1 MDYVEGRGLK
11 EARQRGEGVTQMSD
25 VYLTKDGY
33 EKLKEELA
41 RLNSEKAEIAREV
54 EETRA
59 QGDLKENA
67 GYHAAK
73 EKQGMIFS
81 RIHDLQVKLQ
91 TAKLIENLEVNKD
104 QIRLGATVTMVD
116 EVTKNQLVYTLGGA
130 DEADPSQGRISV
142 SSPLAQGLL
151 GAKAGE
157 KVRIKLPGGEK
168 ILNILKVDYK

>member
-1 MDYVEGRGLK
+1 
-11 EARQRGEGVTQMSD
+11 MSD
-25 VYLTKDGY
+25 VYLTKEGY

-41 RLNSEKAEIAREV
+41 RLNDEKIEITREV

-73 EKQGMIFS
+73 ERHGMVLN
-81 RIHDLQVKLQ
+81 RIHDLQTKLQ
-91 TAKLIENLEVNKD
+91 TAKLVDNLEINKD
-104 QIRLGATVTMVD
+104 HIRLGATVTMID
-116 EVTKNQLVYTLGGA
+116 EASGNQLVYTLGSA
-130 DEADPSQGRISV
+130 DEADPGQGRISV

-157 KVRIKLPGGEK
+157 KIRIKLPGGEK
-168 ILNILKVDYK
+168 NLHILRVEYK

>member
-1 MDYVEGRGLK
+1 
-11 EARQRGEGVTQMSD
+11 MSE

-41 RLNSEKAEIAREV
+41 RLNHEKLEIAREV

-73 EKQGMIFS
+73 EKLGMIFS

-91 TAKLIENLEVNKD
+91 HAKLVDDLAVNKD
-104 QIRLGATVTMVD
+104 EIRLGATVTMVD
-116 EVTKNQLVYTLGGA
+116 EVSKNQLVYTLGSV
-130 DEADPSQGRISV
+130 DEADPGQGRISV

-151 GAKAGE
+151 GAKTGAT
-157 KVRIKLPGGEK
+157 VRIKLPGGEK
-168 ILNILKVDYK
+168 VLKILKVEYK

>member
-1 MDYVEGRGLK
+1 M
-11 EARQRGEGVTQMSD
+11 
-25 VYLTKDGY
+25 
-33 EKLKEELA
+33 
-41 RLNSEKAEIAREV
+41 

-91 TAKLIENLEVNKD
+91 HAKLVDNLEVNKD
-104 QIRLGATVTMVD
+104 EGGAKRHNSMIIRLGATVTMVD
-116 EVTKNQLVYTLGGA
+116 EASKNQLVYALGSA
-130 DEADPSQGRISV
+130 DEADPGQGRISV

-151 GAKAGE
+151 GAKTGAT
-157 KVRIKLPGGEK
+157 VRIKLPGGEK
-168 ILNILKVDYK
+168 VLKILKVEYK

>member
-1 MDYVEGRGLK
+1 
-11 EARQRGEGVTQMSD
+11 MSD

-41 RLNSEKAEIAREV
+41 KLTDEKTEIAREV
-54 EETRA
+54 DETRS

-73 EKQGMIFS
+73 EKQSMLFS

-91 TAKLIENLEVNKD
+91 HAKLVDDLAINKE
-104 QIRLGATVTMVD
+104 QIRLGATVTMLD
-116 EVTKNQLVYTLGGA
+116 ETSKNQIIYTLGSA
-130 DEADPSQGRISV
+130 DEADPGQGIISV

-151 GAKAGE
+151 GTKAGE
-157 KVRIKLPGGEK
+157 TVRIKLPGGEK
-168 ILNILKVDYK
+168 VLILLKVEYR